1 MGAMRTIA
9 MTGNRGGTAEKCV
22 RQNRMIKSA
31 ENVNISRFV
40 PLSMALAPEV

>member
-1 MGAMRTIA
+1 
-9 MTGNRGGTAEKCV
+9 
-22 RQNRMIKSA
+22 MIKSA